1 MVPVSPSLT
10 MPRCLAYQAR
20 RASGFSDLKK
30 IPPIP
35 RTRAMGGMLRDR
47 YHLNQQVRKRSPEGQ
62 FKAGRLRMHCLF
74 RFELRWVFHICPI
87 LRRKGGSCLLVS
99 ARDLFRMVDVVKK
112 EDAHIK
118 RCARKYP
125 KSCRE
130 RRPARAARR
139 RNVLGKM
146 DSIHAAAAKG
156 FVGILHQPEAVA
168 AVLNHVGGDRHP
180 LAFIRGRRS
189 LAIPE
194 LRLWHGHSVVRDAIG
209 IHADSRQAMLI
220 SEALYLGE

>member
-1 MVPVSPSLT
+1 
-10 MPRCLAYQAR
+10 MPW
-20 RASGFSDLKK
+20 
-30 IPPIP
+30 
-35 RTRAMGGMLRDR
+35 
-47 YHLNQQVRKRSPEGQ
+47 
-62 FKAGRLRMHCLF
+62 LF
-74 RFELRWVFHICPI
+74 HFCPI
-87 LRRKGGSCLLVS
+87 LRRKGGSCLLVG

-118 RCARKYP
+118 RCACKYP

-130 RRPARAARR
+130 RRAAGAASG
-139 RNVLGKM
+139 RNKLRKM
-146 DSIHAAAAKG
+146 DGVHAATAEG

-194 LRLWHGHSVVRDAIG
+194 LRLWHGLSVVRDAIG

-220 SEALYLGE
+220 SEMLYLGE